1 MNAMRI
7 QAGGRIDQAMDTN
20 DRMLYLTAVISVV
33 LLILMLPFLSWI
45 RLINTEALFDVMK
58 VKASAAK
65 KLGNAYSIGGVKK
78 SYAKRKR
85 GKVAC

>member
-7 QAGGRIDQAMDTN
+7 QAGGRIDQASDTN

-58 VKASAAK
+58 VKGFRCEEAWEC
-65 KLGNAYSIGGVKK
+65 LLHLYIPVLCTG
-78 SYAKRKR
+78 
-85 GKVAC
+85 